1 MKIKL
6 EKVYKVT
13 YMLYTNA
20 MRDTV
25 SDWDGKGHSLADCEY
40 LDVGKEPFLLR
51 ESQLEQYRKFGGGY
65 RNIEFVGQIPIPY
78 GEDKSCD
85 KVDYQYVDVASRI
98 QYDPSS
104 DINYSGEGPVGSDS
118 TATVPPPPGVII
130 TCTNNGET

>member
-40 LDVGKEPFLLR
+40 LDIGKEPFLLR

-85 KVDYQYVDVASRI
+85 KVDYKYVDGVPVHV
-98 QYDPSS
+98 DPNQLS
-104 DINYSGEGPVGSDS
+104 DLNS
-118 TATVPPPPGVII
+118 TSHVSPPPSVII
-130 TCTNNGET
+130 TSNNNEEQ

>member
-13 YMLYTNA
+13 YMLYTNV

-40 LDVGKEPFLLR
+40 LNVGKEPFLLR
-51 ESQLEQYRKFGGGY
+51 ESQLEYYRKFGGGY
-65 RNIEFVGQIPIPY
+65 RNIEFVGQIPIS
-78 GEDKSCD
+78 ET
-85 KVDYQYVDVASRI
+85 DVNVSSII
-98 QYDPSS
+98 QYDHSS

-118 TATVPPPPGVII
+118 TASVPPSPGVII

>member
-13 YMLYTNA
+13 YMLYTNV

-65 RNIEFVGQIPIPY
+65 RNIEFVGQIPIS
-78 GEDKSCD
+78 ENT
-85 KVDYQYVDVASRI
+85 VDIINADVVSRI
-98 QYDPSS
+98 QYDPSA

-130 TCTNNGET
+130 TCTNNGEA

>member
-40 LDVGKEPFLLR
+40 LDVGKESFLLR
-51 ESQLEQYRKFGGGY
+51 ESQLEYYRKFGGGY
-65 RNIEFVGQIPIPY
+65 RNIEFVGQIPISETDVNVSSTSKMILDP
-78 GEDKSCD
+78 KM
-85 KVDYQYVDVASRI
+85 QYFKE
-98 QYDPSS
+98 
-104 DINYSGEGPVGSDS
+104 NPVETDS
-118 TATVPPPPGVII
+118 TGNIPPPPSVTI
-130 TCTNNGET
+130 TCTNDGET